1 LLESCPAAAVT
12 GLPVRMSDA
21 NAARRRPPSARCRQ
35 RAFSEKAY
43 RLFLACRPST
53 DERARF
59 SKRSRNMVDF
69 DFS

>member
-1 LLESCPAAAVT
+1 
-12 GLPVRMSDA
+12 MSDA